1 MLLFPEAVGQIYNG
15 QQTLVTLH
23 LPSFRTSLGQRE
35 LHTQSQLD
43 NFYFRKQKLHET
55 ISQTIFKVQQQQR
68 YALDATFAPLR
79 GSHELTRPG
88 AHSSDGHN
96 RSSGS
101 TFVCLWVCDIVE
113 FFTQSLYK
121 LHMQSSQT
129 NNDNKLKTQL
139 DIKKITIR
147 CVKQ

>member
-35 LHTQSQLD
+35 LHTQSKLD

-68 YALDATFAPLR
+68 YAPDNC
-79 GSHELTRPG
+79 
-88 AHSSDGHN
+88 HSVV
-96 RSSGS
+96 R
-101 TFVCLWVCDIVE
+101 
-113 FFTQSLYK
+113 
-121 LHMQSSQT
+121 
-129 NNDNKLKTQL
+129 
-139 DIKKITIR
+139 
-147 CVKQ
+147 VKHKPS